1 MLQKQETFRR
11 YRQRKSPGVGFC
23 WEPEVGNYVC
33 TWELNIVSE
42 LSMVSDLR
50 TKYGI
55 SD

>member
-11 YRQRKSPGVGFC
+11 YKQRKSPGSRFLLGTRG
-23 WEPEVGNYVC
+23 WELC